1 MSKIKKD
8 ECFKILVFLG
18 LFGFSVGLFDNY
30 RELWM
35 SVNNL
40 STTSI
45 SRVISVSCLVTVL
58 VLFFFT
64 LKVSGKKLK
73 LGISASL
80 AIKMITGTALMYLN
94 ESNNLFLIKFFMFFD
109 IAFSQ
114 LILASI
120 YPLIMNITKDDII
133 YAKKSFVEST
143 FNKLGFLFISIVLG
157 KTLFGST
164 INYNTS
170 LFLSIIFNF
179 ISMMVLL
186 SVKINSNKK
195 EDIINVSETIKY
207 FNKNKVLYFYLIV
220 NILCLLIW
228 NTILGMP
235 MLTLTIKLGFSSNI
249 ASLII
254 LGLGICSNFLSMIVI
269 KYFRFKNDPINM
281 FFKFG
286 IRVILYILIFLTN
299 EKWLFITA
307 LIYLFLTD
315 CTHNFIFNSYFINLI
330 DEKYSLLLT
339 TLNYCTQLIGKAIGT
354 FLCGIVFNLDF
365 RYLIIPTLI
374 VAIVHYILGSIL
386 IEKKKEP
393 LKGI

>member
-1 MSKIKKD
+1 MSKIKRD
-8 ECFKILVFLG
+8 ECFKILVFLA
-18 LFGFSVGLFDNY
+18 LFGLSVGVFDNY

-35 SVNNL
+35 STNNL

-73 LGISASL
+73 IGISTSL
-80 AIKMITGTALMYLN
+80 AVKMITSTILLYLN

-120 YPLIMNITKDDII
+120 YPLIMNITKNDVI

-143 FNKLGFLFISIVLG
+143 FNKLGFLFISIILG
-157 KTLFGST
+157 KS
-164 INYNTS
+164 INGFVVDYNTS

-186 SVKINSNKK
+186 NVKIDNNKK
-195 EDIINVSETIKY
+195 DEIVNISESIKY
-207 FNKNKVLYFYLIV
+207 FNNNKVLYLYLGV
-220 NILCLLIW
+220 NILCLIVW
-228 NTILGMP
+228 NAILGMP
-235 MLTLTIKLGFSSNI
+235 MLTLTTKLGFSSNI
-249 ASLII
+249 ASLVI

-269 KYFRFKNDPINM
+269 KYFRFKNDQINL

-286 IRVILYILIFLTN
+286 IRVILYSLIFITN
-299 EKWLFITA
+299 EKLVFITA

-315 CTHNFIFNSYFINLI
+315 CTHNFIFNSFFINLI

-365 RYLIIPTLI
+365 RYYIIPTLI
-374 VAIVHYILGSIL
+374 VGILHYILGSVL
-386 IEKKKEP
+386 VEKKKIS
-393 LKGI
+393 LKNI